1 VENGVRGNKRRKS
14 GSGRQQRKADM
25 GIFLNFRKSGVT
37 VAVPGVSP
45 GGNLAVDG
53 LAQLLLIGHGDV
65 KTLIHRYLA
74 TDFPPFRKRKN
85 HHSRK
90 RHPPLGGAPTAGH
103 DCRFVEGV
111 PSQHKETAYAKK
123 ILVYWHGVFE
133 TVMNG
138 ALLCGLSAN
147 SCVMNFPEP
156 KKPPTGGPAGVF
168 SVVIAS
174 AMNS

>member
-1 VENGVRGNKRRKS
+1 VRGCKRRKS
-14 GSGRQQRKADM
+14 GNGRQQRKAEM
-25 GIFLNFRKSGVT
+25 RIFLNFRKSGVT
-37 VAVPGVSP
+37 VAATGVSP
-45 GGNLAVDG
+45 GGNLAEDRVV
-53 LAQLLLIGHGDV
+53 QLLLVGHGDV
-65 KTLIHRYLA
+65 KTLIHSYLA
-74 TDFPPFRKRKN
+74 TNFPPFRKRKN

-103 DCRFVEGV
+103 DCGFVEGV

-133 TVMNG
+133 TGMNG
-138 ALLCGLSAN
+138 ALLCGLSAI

-156 KKPPTGGPAGVF
+156 KKPPPGTPAGVF